1 MSEFTIHTS
10 ESAPVASRIL
20 LEQARSKFGFVPNLI
35 GLMAEAPATVKAY
48 LALGEA
54 LSETSFTPV
63 EQQVITLAVSS
74 ENECTYCMAAHS
86 AVARMA
92 GMFEPDLE
100 ALREGRPMPDAR
112 LEVLRSYVSAVIRT
126 RGWPSAEQQAAFKSA
141 GYTSSQMLE
150 VLVGVAM
157 KTLSNY
163 VNHLADTPLD
173 KQFAG
178 FAWKPASAAVAERR

>member
-1 MSEFTIHTS
+1 MSEFTVHTAAT
-10 ESAPVASRIL
+10 APVASRVL
-20 LEQARSKFGFVPNLI
+20 LEEAKSKFGFIPNLI

-54 LSETSFTPV
+54 LAETSFTPV
-63 EQQVITLAVSS
+63 EQQVVALAVSS

-86 AVARMA
+86 AIARMA
-92 GMFEPDLE
+92 GMAEPDLE
-100 ALREGRPMPDAR
+100 ALREGRPMVDDR
-112 LEVLRSYVSAVIRT
+112 LEVLRRYVTAVIRT
-126 RGWPSAEQQAAFKSA
+126 RGWPSAEHQAAFKTA
-141 GYTSSQMLE
+141 GYTTAQTLE

-173 KQFAG
+173 DQFAG
-178 FAWKPASAAVAERR
+178 FAWEPAPAVVANR

>member
-1 MSEFTIHTS
+1 MSEFTVHTT
-10 ESAPVASRIL
+10 ETAPAASRPL
-20 LEQARSKFGFVPNLI
+20 LEGAISKWGFVPNLI
-35 GLMAEAPATVKAY
+35 GLMAESPATVKAY
-48 LALGEA
+48 VALAEA

-74 ENECTYCMAAHS
+74 ENECSYCMAAHS
-86 AVARMA
+86 GMARMA
-92 GMFEPDLE
+92 GMSEPDLE

-126 RGWPSAEQQAAFKSA
+126 RGWPSAEQQATFKSA

-163 VNHLADTPLD
+163 VNHLANTPLD
-173 KQFAG
+173 EQFAG
-178 FAWKPASAAVAERR
+178 FAWEPASAVVADR

>member
-1 MSEFTIHTS
+1 MS
-10 ESAPVASRIL
+10 
-20 LEQARSKFGFVPNLI
+20 KWGFVPNLI
-35 GLMAEAPATVKAY
+35 GLMAESPATVKAY
-48 LALGEA
+48 VALTEA

-86 AVARMA
+86 AIARMA
-92 GMFEPDLE
+92 GMSEPDLE
-100 ALREGRPMPDAR
+100 ALREGQPMADDR
-112 LEVLRSYVSAVIRT
+112 LEVLRRYVTSVIRT
-126 RGWPSAEQQAAFKSA
+126 RGWPSAEHQAAFKTA
-141 GYTSSQMLE
+141 GYTTQQTLE

-173 KQFAG
+173 SQFAG
-178 FAWKPASAAVAERR
+178 FAWEPASAAVAERR

>member
-1 MSEFTIHTS
+1 MSEFTIHST
-10 ESAPVASRIL
+10 ETAPAASRPL
-20 LEQARSKFGFVPNLI
+20 LEEARSKFGFVPNLI

-54 LSETSFTPV
+54 LAETSFTPV
-63 EQQVITLAVSS
+63 EQQVIALAVSS

-86 AVARMA
+86 AIARMA
-92 GMFEPDLE
+92 GMSEADLE
-100 ALREGRPMPDAR
+100 ALREGRPMADDR
-112 LEVLRSYVSAVIRT
+112 LEVLRRYVTAVIRT
-126 RGWPSAEQQAAFKSA
+126 RGWPSAEHQATFKTA
-141 GYTSSQMLE
+141 GYTTAQTLE

-173 KQFAG
+173 SQFAG
-178 FAWKPASAAVAERR
+178 FAWEPTSSVATNG

>member
-10 ESAPVASRIL
+10 ESAPVASRVL
-20 LEQARSKFGFVPNLI
+20 LEEARSKFGFVPNLI
-35 GLMAEAPATVKAY
+35 GLMAESPATVKAY

-86 AVARMA
+86 AIARMA
-92 GMFEPDLE
+92 GMSEPDLE
-100 ALREGRPMPDAR
+100 ALREGQPMADDR
-112 LEVLRSYVSAVIRT
+112 LEVLRRYVTSVIRT
-126 RGWPSAEQQAAFKSA
+126 RGWPSAEHQAAFKTA
-141 GYTSSQMLE
+141 GYTTAQTLE

-173 KQFAG
+173 NQFAG
-178 FAWKPASAAVAERR
+178 FAWEATTSVATGG